1 MDSCDDGSPFDKLP
15 PELICTICDHLDLE
29 ALKALSLTC
38 HRLEQ
43 ICANQCAHRFF
54 LCIPGNRLAY
64 YNYQL
69 GTIAE
74 KVEEAAILLKS
85 TKRRYRRVHL
95 DVQYEPEADSIEHMQ
110 AILDKQLLQQLAVL
124 KLDLP
129 ALSGNLA
136 VHLSNV
142 VAKMDCLL
150 ELDICYRHQLTNV
163 SLPLSS
169 DLNLINRSLR
179 KLSLDCVLSAR
190 IDCPN
195 MQSLAV
201 KGPFDIEAIV
211 GKQYALHGVR
221 EPYWKLKHIK
231 ELVITKHL
239 HSHPF
244 PDSST
249 LAASYRVQFY
259 RQLQHLKKLYYNVN
273 GASDWIL
280 QTICESCVQLELL
293 YFLVLEVEDQNS
305 LRFLSNLTNLRELNI
320 LSARNVISFAGVR
333 LPNLKTL
340 LLDFVEIYWP
350 PVEGFDSIEWLKIK
364 AFPWQEKQI
373 CDLFAGP
380 LNRLRFLWIE
390 LPVDLELSWYR
401 NIFAALTKLPA
412 LKTLVLHNMPSLNHL
427 NVMKPLLQLTKLTVH
442 LSYGS
447 DGTTDPVEVPK
458 LVPNV
463 ERIKIYEGMELE
475 KVRWN
480 KNVASVPKI

>member
-1 MDSCDDGSPFDKLP
+1 MDSCDAGSPFDKLP
-15 PELICTICDHLDLE
+15 PELICTICDYLDLE

-43 ICANQCAHRFF
+43 ICANQCAYRFF
-54 LCIPGNRLAY
+54 LCIRENRLAY

-136 VHLSNV
+136 VLLSNV

-163 SLPLSS
+163 NLPLSS
-169 DLNLINRSLR
+169 DLNLINRSLH
-179 KLSLDCVLSAR
+179 KLSLDCAWPAR

-211 GKQYALHGVR
+211 
-221 EPYWKLKHIK
+221 
-231 ELVITKHL
+231 
-239 HSHPF
+239 
-244 PDSST
+244 
-249 LAASYRVQFY
+249 AASYRVQFY
-259 RQLQHLKKLYYNVN
+259 RQLKHLKKLYYNFN

-293 YFLVLEVEDQNS
+293 YFLVLEVEDRNS

-350 PVEGFDSIEWLKIK
+350 PVEGFDSIEWLKIQ

-373 CDLFAGP
+373 CDLFDGP
-380 LNRLRFLWIE
+380 LNRLRFLWIK
-390 LPVDLELSWYR
+390 LPVDLELSWYTS
-401 NIFAALTKLPA
+401 IFAALTKLPA
-412 LKTLVLHNMPSLNHL
+412 LKTLVLHNMPSLNYL
-427 NVMKPLLQLTKLTVH
+427 NRRNDC
-442 LSYGS
+442 SGRGS
-447 DGTTDPVEVPK
+447 KTGAQ
-458 LVPNV
+458 
-463 ERIKIYEGMELE
+463 R
-475 KVRWN
+475 
-480 KNVASVPKI
+480 

>member
-1 MDSCDDGSPFDKLP
+1 
-15 PELICTICDHLDLE
+15 
-29 ALKALSLTC
+29 
-38 HRLEQ
+38 
-43 ICANQCAHRFF
+43 
-54 LCIPGNRLAY
+54 
-64 YNYQL
+64 
-69 GTIAE
+69 
-74 KVEEAAILLKS
+74 
-85 TKRRYRRVHL
+85 
-95 DVQYEPEADSIEHMQ
+95 
-110 AILDKQLLQQLAVL
+110 
-124 KLDLP
+124 
-129 ALSGNLA
+129 
-136 VHLSNV
+136 
-142 VAKMDCLL
+142 
-150 ELDICYRHQLTNV
+150 
-163 SLPLSS
+163 
-169 DLNLINRSLR
+169 
-179 KLSLDCVLSAR
+179 
-190 IDCPN
+190 

-211 GKQYALHGVR
+211 
-221 EPYWKLKHIK
+221 
-231 ELVITKHL
+231 
-239 HSHPF
+239 
-244 PDSST
+244 
-249 LAASYRVQFY
+249 AASYRVQFY
-259 RQLQHLKKLYYNVN
+259 RQLKHLKKLYYNFN

-293 YFLVLEVEDQNS
+293 YFLELEVEDRNS

-350 PVEGFDSIEWLKIK
+350 PVEGFDSIEWLKIQ

-373 CDLFAGP
+373 CDLFAP
-380 LNRLRFLWIE
+380 LRLRFLWIK

-427 NVMKPLLQLTKLTVH
+427 NVMNPLLQLTKLTVQ

-447 DGTTDPVEVPK
+447 DGMTVPVEVPK

-463 ERIKIYEGMELE
+463 ERIKIYADMELE

>member
-1 MDSCDDGSPFDKLP
+1 MDSCDAGSPFDKLP
-15 PELICTICDHLDLE
+15 PELICTICDYLDLE

-54 LCIPGNRLAY
+54 LCIRENRLAY

-74 KVEEAAILLKS
+74 KVEEAAILLKT

-136 VHLSNV
+136 VHLSDA

-163 SLPLSS
+163 NLPLSS
-169 DLNLINRSLR
+169 DLNLINRSLHN
-179 KLSLDCVLSAR
+179 LSLDYVWPAR

-231 ELVITKHL
+231 ELIGYCR
-239 HSHPF
+239 PF
-244 PDSST
+244 ANLASSWS
-249 LAASYRVQFY
+249 SY
-259 RQLQHLKKLYYNVN
+259 
-273 GASDWIL
+273 
-280 QTICESCVQLELL
+280 
-293 YFLVLEVEDQNS
+293 
-305 LRFLSNLTNLRELNI
+305 
-320 LSARNVISFAGVR
+320 IS
-333 LPNLKTL
+333 
-340 LLDFVEIYWP
+340 
-350 PVEGFDSIEWLKIK
+350 
-364 AFPWQEKQI
+364 
-373 CDLFAGP
+373 
-380 LNRLRFLWIE
+380 
-390 LPVDLELSWYR
+390 
-401 NIFAALTKLPA
+401 
-412 LKTLVLHNMPSLNHL
+412 
-427 NVMKPLLQLTKLTVH
+427 
-442 LSYGS
+442 
-447 DGTTDPVEVPK
+447 
-458 LVPNV
+458 
-463 ERIKIYEGMELE
+463 
-475 KVRWN
+475 
-480 KNVASVPKI
+480 